1 MGVFICME
9 SPTKG
14 MLEASNHSGLYS
26 HPANGQ
32 TYPKVQI
39 ISVPEILSGKRPALP
54 PILLPYFQ
62 AQARVTDDTA
72 EMLPLDSTPS
82 GDPQAAT
89 TPHPAR

>member
-1 MGVFICME
+1 MAELHDDGRIWY
-9 SPTKG
+9 PDTKAKRPQ
-14 MLEASNHSGLYS
+14 LKR
-26 HPANGQ
+26 
-32 TYPKVQI
+32 YPKVQI

-89 TPHPAR
+89 TTPPGTMKDPG